1 LPEKAVRIYTQTWS
15 AQEYQEAV
23 ELGDSPPPT
32 DEVGTVYLIREHAED
47 SGDWNQD
54 ETAWIPATDV
64 DTAAHLL
71 SGSTTGF
78 WAAECS
84 DTAAE
89 IGPGAWYMDEPY
101 TNPVTGEVTEK
112 TARLEGDWSVQEA
125 RAIRGKALPRP

>member
-1 LPEKAVRIYTQTWS
+1 MPEKAVRIYTQTWS
-15 AQEYQEAV
+15 AQQYQEAV

-32 DEVGTVYLIREHAED
+32 DTTGTLYLIREHAED
-47 SGDWNQD
+47 LGDWTQD

-71 SGSTTGF
+71 SGSATGF

-84 DTAAE
+84 DSAAE
-89 IGPGAWYMDEPY
+89 IGPRAWYSDEPY

-112 TARLEGDWSVQEA
+112 TARLEGDWSVEEA
-125 RAIRGKALPRP
+125 RAIRAKALPRP